1 MSFHFPF
8 FFSFLVL
15 AYLFMNFCSSFWQHQ
30 PFIAVEIIMI
40 NLFAALATS
49 TRLNKCFYK
58 DKELQAGASQV
69 DFGSGR

>member
-1 MSFHFPF
+1 
-8 FFSFLVL
+8 
-15 AYLFMNFCSSFWQHQ
+15 
-30 PFIAVEIIMI
+30 MI